1 MASKG
6 APKAAAAPNS
16 TQLRKAPVSLR
27 SAMRKYAAG
36 GDVGDQGFDDGRDM
50 SRSVMQ
56 EAPLQG
62 GNLGAGLAQAV
73 QGIQG
78 GRLQGND
85 FTQALMDIAKQA
97 QAQNQQ
103 DIQQPR
109 FPERVRPPE
118 PRYPDTAPSR
128 PEEVRPPEPRYEEP
142 MRPPEPRYEEPRYP
156 DTAPPRPEIYPQDY
170 AGPRTSNTSQTQQ
183 VGPRTSYRQEADGTM
198 TEIGYDGQPVSG
210 YTPEQWAMHN
220 ATTGVTP
227 SEYRYVWNGEGYTKV
242 PNGPQIGYDSGVA
255 PTKDPRIDDSRPD
268 PETDPRPEPVYE
280 PMPEPQYYEPELPPE
295 PQYYQPPEIYPQVG
309 PQTGY
314 NEDLTKDFRSS
325 PDEQIRDPRS
335 SPNQQSEGLSA
346 LIAKLLAGGG
356 GGGSL
361 EEQRKL
367 MSLLEMLKGK

>member
-1 MASKG
+1 MASLYEQLMASKG

-27 SAMRKYAAG
+27 TAMRKYAAG

-62 GNLGAGLAQAV
+62 GNLGAGLAQ
-73 QGIQG
+73 GIQG
-78 GRLQGND
+78 GLSSGNLM
-85 FTQALMDIAKQA
+85 QALMAAAQQA
-97 QAQNQQ
+97 QAPQTMS
-103 DIQQPR
+103 PP
-109 FPERVRPPE
+109 PERPSTNDFDRFKQDMEQTRRPPE
-118 PRYPDTAPSR
+118 PRYESEAP
-128 PEEVRPPEPRYEEP
+128 PRPPEPRYEEP
-142 MRPPEPRYEEPRYP
+142 
-156 DTAPPRPEIYPQDY
+156 PRPRAPDQDTPYVAPSTPQ
-170 AGPRTSNTSQTQQ
+170 
-183 VGPRTSYRQEADGTM
+183 GPRTSYRINDDGSR

-242 PNGPQIGYDSGVA
+242 PNGPQIGYNPEENVPPPPRED
-255 PTKDPRIDDSRPD
+255 PQELTKQYYNPDESLYDKPD
-268 PETDPRPEPVYE
+268 PEPIYE
-280 PMPEPQYYEPELPPE
+280 PMPEPRYYEPDTAP
-295 PQYYQPPEIYPQVG
+295 YPDTASM
-309 PQTGY
+309 PMFPDTAPYPDTAPMPNYDIGY
-314 NEDLTKDFRSS
+314 DSDVNK
-325 PDEQIRDPRS
+325 QKQAG
-335 SPNQQSEGLSA
+335 QQSEGLSA